1 VGRGVA
7 PFIGGMSLGDEK
19 LPGSERRPVHA
30 RNFFHQGLKMF
41 LNAQHILFCSL
52 ALALSLAC
60 TRVET
65 PPPGGGGG
73 ATVAAV
79 EEGDAFVLSADDQSD
94 GALAVT
100 RRMDAEARAGGGEL
114 PRLSATEHMRRA
126 AIYHA
131 NRAFDEARAHWRA
144 VIERHPN
151 DTNVP
156 AAHFG
161 VGRSLFQERRYEE
174 ALPVFQK
181 LGETYVQTPA
191 GRDGFYYVAA
201 TLLRMDRPGEAAAR
215 YAEYAER
222 FPSGERVENAYLNVI
237 DSLREAGR
245 PDESVPWIARTRARF
260 PGTATDTNALFAR
273 LRLEISRAEWPA
285 AVLTAEEL
293 GRARFTREVNTNAT
307 EVAYLRAYSLE
318 RAGQKEQ
325 AVRAYQSI
333 ADGIGSYFGGLST
346 ARLKKLGGAAKAA
359 AEAREARVLAEVRR
373 TAGSYPAP
381 NREALLRATS
391 GRAVDPRFMLAITRQ
406 ESGFRADAKSPAG
419 ARGLMQLVP
428 DVAAKYAQAAGITNL
443 REDDLYRP
451 NVNIRLASVY
461 LDELFKMF
469 PGLPEAAAAS
479 YNGGE
484 DSVAR
489 WVRRAAHDDPGI
501 FTAEVGFV
509 ETKDYVHKVMANYRA
524 YQLLYTADLKSR
536 R

>member
-1 VGRGVA
+1 MKSGVFKRHGSGRRLA
-7 PFIGGMSLGDEK
+7 LLK
-19 LPGSERRPVHA
+19 
-30 RNFFHQGLKMF
+30 NFFHQGSKMF
-41 LNAQHILFCSL
+41 LNAQHALVCSL

-60 TRVET
+60 SRVENT
-65 PPPGGGGG
+65 QPVGNPS
-73 ATVAAV
+73 ANTAETA
-79 EEGDAFVLSADDQSD
+79 DAFVLSADDQSD

-100 RRMDAEARAGGGEL
+100 RRMDAEGRAGGGEP
-114 PRLSATEHMRRA
+114 PRLSAQEHMRRA

-131 NRAFDEARAHWRA
+131 NRAFEEARSHWRA
-144 VIERHPN
+144 VIERHPS
-151 DTNVP
+151 DANVP

-222 FPSGERVENAYLNVI
+222 FPNGERVENAYLNVI

-245 PDESVPWIARTRARF
+245 ADESLPWIARTRTRF

-273 LRLEISRAEWPA
+273 LRLEISRSEWA
-285 AVLTAEEL
+285 AALRTADEL
-293 GRARFTREVNTNAT
+293 GRASFTRDVNTNAR
-307 EVAYLRAYSLE
+307 EVAYLRAYALE
-318 RAGQKEQ
+318 RAGQKEP
-325 AVRAYQSI
+325 AARAYQAI
-333 ADGIGSYFGGLST
+333 ADGIGSYFGGLAT
-346 ARLKKLGGAAKAA
+346 ARLRKMGGASKAA

-373 TAGSYPAP
+373 TSGSYPAP
-381 NREALLRATS
+381 HREALLRATA
-391 GRAVDPRFMLAITRQ
+391 GRSVDPRFMLAITRQ

-451 NVNIRLASVY
+451 EVNIRLASVY

-489 WVRRAAHDDPGI
+489 WVRRSVHDDPGI

-524 YQLLYTADLKSR
+524 YQLLYNADLKPR